1 VNGGLWFVYVLGGF
15 GLIRGKG
22 WGRAL
27 TLFAAGGSLLVM
39 FVLPIAPGTEL
50 NYYSPVWILGGLPAL
65 AILAAALFVKL
76 PPSTEVEVPPPTGTG
91 RRPRI
96 SRRTLHDIAYISF
109 MVLGL
114 IAIWTSY
121 WAYVDP
127 DPGVIGF
134 LVMIPFGIP
143 LLLALILG
151 PGLSMALW
159 RDIRLMT
166 LTVLSIAMLVA
177 LNFLRLKAL
186 PIPLSLYAAVCITIS
201 LVWFVKY
208 RSRFE

>member
-1 VNGGLWFVYVLGGF
+1 
-15 GLIRGKG
+15 LIRGKG

-109 MVLGL
+109 MVLELTRFRGH
-114 IAIWTSY
+114 
-121 WAYVDP
+121 
-127 DPGVIGF
+127 
-134 LVMIPFGIP
+134 
-143 LLLALILG
+143 LILWKG
-151 PGLSMALW
+151 RESDAE
-159 RDIRLMT
+159 
-166 LTVLSIAMLVA
+166 SK
-177 LNFLRLKAL
+177 N
-186 PIPLSLYAAVCITIS
+186 AVPA
-201 LVWFVKY
+201 
-208 RSRFE
+208 